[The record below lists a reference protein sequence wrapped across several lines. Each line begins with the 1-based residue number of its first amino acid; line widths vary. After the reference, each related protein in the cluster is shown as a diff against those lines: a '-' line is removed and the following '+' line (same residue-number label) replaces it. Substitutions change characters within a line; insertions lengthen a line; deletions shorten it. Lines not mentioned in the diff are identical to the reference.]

1 MVGKMARERGR
12 DGTETRAKRIG
23 DEETATRGEG
33 QTETD
38 GDARESAAEA
48 VRGMDGPARVTI
60 GGTVGGTLGT
70 VHSVNALPF
79 SIRDVA
85 RTRLIAR
92 DA

>member
-1 MVGKMARERGR
+1 M
-12 DGTETRAKRIG
+12 
-23 DEETATRGEG
+23 G
-33 QTETD
+33 Q
-38 GDARESAAEA
+38 R
-48 VRGMDGPARVTI
+48 ARVTI